1 MVRLGRSDLVIYGA
15 LLIFIGFIV
24 AIVALA
30 LSTRG
35 RTGKARGG
43 AVLIVGP
50 FPIIFGSDKE
60 SARTLLILAIILVVI
75 LAGFFVVQLLVPI
88 R

>member
-1 MVRLGRSDLVIYGA
+1 MYGV

-30 LSTRG
+30 FSSRG
-35 RTGKARGG
+35 TTGKAKGG

-75 LAGFFVVQLLVPI
+75 LAGFFLAQLLVPI

>member
-1 MVRLGRSDLVIYGA
+1 MADQNLVMYGA

-35 RTGKARGG
+35 RRGKTRSG

-60 SARTLLILAIILVVI
+60 SARTLLFFAIILVVI
-75 LAGFFVVQLLVPI
+75 LAGFFLVQLLVPI

>member
-1 MVRLGRSDLVIYGA
+1 MADQNLVMYGV

-24 AIVALA
+24 AIVALT
-30 LSTRG
+30 LSSRG
-35 RTGKARGG
+35 TTGKTKGG

-60 SARTLLILAIILVVI
+60 SARTLLILAIILVLI
-75 LAGFFVVQLLVPI
+75 LAGFFLVQLLVPI